1 MAVPEQTPYIEYTA
15 NGVVTGFALG
25 FNCESKDHL
34 IVTLDGVEP
43 PVGDWSLTDGEVV
56 FTTAPSN
63 GVLMVIQR
71 NTPFSRTTDYQSY
84 NNSFRP
90 PAVNKD
96 FDWIWWKLQELGIA
110 DWILSNRIDA
120 LKNYVDDRDDELQAY
135 LMEEIRKQGVALDQ
149 LDDYYN
155 YLMQRLAQIAVDKGW
170 DASFV
175 VDGDK
180 TQKQIND
187 NLLGGNGSEFINL
200 TLSNVTNA
208 VKKSLY
214 DVVYDQLIDV
224 TWFGAIGNWNKDT
237 QTGYNSTTAV
247 QNAIAYLATLGTRR
261 AGGKRG
267 LKFPKGSYRV
277 DYMNLPA
284 ALSFGIDIIGD
295 GLCTTT
301 LYFDQNQT
309 REAIKCEIELVQ
321 FISMTLVGSL
331 NEVRP
336 TTRTAGFVGKLPDKR
351 ADIDVKFLDC
361 SLVYWNT
368 FAQIYGRGCI
378 FENCVIGLLANA
390 MEIVVTPDQV
400 FLGDNNSQTQSEWA
414 TMRHYVFRNCRFDYA
429 SRAYKI
435 SGSGNML
442 AHINNM
448 LFVGNDIMG
457 MDILVDADTAEI
469 SNSLFAAN
477 TALASFS
484 TSIYRVKAF
493 HATSIVN
500 LISSKVVNYDKALT
514 VATECTEALVAAS
527 APCSDLTIS
536 GNTVRGIRRA
546 VFLNTSAQSSR
557 NITIS
562 NNQLPD
568 FGTFRG
574 GVTQTAISNQYTNCK
589 NLVIVGNNCETKTP
603 DNNFYLFNVGAPQL
617 ASDVTYANNS
627 ANFTW
632 RDAMFTSSA
641 IQVYVNGVASTGA
654 FTTRVGYFVPNG
666 DYIEGEIGISGTI
679 PEASGGIAIG
689 LPPVAAIGSMPAFT
703 TTVSGSGSVISS
715 TGVNSAGY
723 TWANVKVNPL
733 TQRIEIQK
741 QKDLGITQL
750 NAADIPANFSLV
762 ISIRYKFK

>member
-1 MAVPEQTPYIEYTA
+1 MSEILTKENFVDVKRDIEDIGKSANEDVIVDPRYGNSYKSIPMLSRLFQALIDAGYQDLNELNQAIQIAYAAGAGANGWTA
-15 NGVVTGFALG
+15 NL
-25 FNCESKDHL
+25 
-34 IVTLDGVEP
+34 
-43 PVGDWSLTDGEVV
+43 
-56 FTTAPSN
+56 
-63 GVLMVIQR
+63 
-71 NTPFSRTTDYQSY
+71 
-84 NNSFRP
+84 
-90 PAVNKD
+90 
-96 FDWIWWKLQELGIA
+96 
-110 DWILSNRIDA
+110 
-120 LKNYVDDRDDELQAY
+120 
-135 LMEEIRKQGVALDQ
+135 
-149 LDDYYN
+149 
-155 YLMQRLAQIAVDKGW
+155 
-170 DASFV
+170 V

-187 NLLGGNGSEFINL
+187 NLLGDNGSKFVNL
-200 TLSNVTNA
+200 TLSNVASA

-224 TWFGAIGNWNKDT
+224 TWFGAVGNWNKDT
-237 QTGYNSTTAV
+237 QTGHNSTSAV

-267 LKFPKGSYRV
+267 LKFPKGSFRV
-277 DYMNLPA
+277 DYMDLPV

-321 FISMTLVGSL
+321 FIGMTLVGSL
-331 NEVRP
+331 NEVQP
-336 TTRTAGFVGKLPDKR
+336 TTRTAGFVGRLPSKR

-361 SLVYWNT
+361 AVVYWNT

-378 FENCVIGLLANA
+378 FENCTVGLLTNA

-400 FLGDNNSQTQSEWA
+400 YSGDNNSQTRSEWA

-435 SGSGNML
+435 SGSGSML
-442 AHINNM
+442 EHINNM

-484 TSIYRVKAF
+484 TSICRVKAF

-574 GVTQTAISNQYTNCK
+574 GFTQTAISNQYANCK
-589 NLVIVGNNCETKTP
+589 NLVITNNNCESKTS
-603 DNNFYLFNVGAPQL
+603 DNNFYLFNVGSPQL

-627 ANFTW
+627 ANFAW
-632 RDAMFTSSA
+632 RDAMFTSHTVK
-641 IQVYVNGVASTGA
+641 VYVGGVASTGT
-654 FTTRVGYFVPNG
+654 FTSRPAHYQVIG
-666 DYIEGEIGISGTI
+666 DYMHCDIGVSGTI
-679 PEASGGIAIG
+679 PETSGSVSLS
-689 LPPVAAIGSMPAFT
+689 LPVTAIGSMPAFT
-703 TTVSGSGSVISS
+703 NTVSGTGSVISS

-723 TWANVKVNPL
+723 TWANVKVNPE
-733 TQRIEIQK
+733 TQRIELQK
-741 QKDLGITQL
+741 QKDMEITPL
-750 NAADIPANFSLV
+750 SAADIPANFSLV

>member
-1 MAVPEQTPYIEYTA
+1 MADVITIQELIDAKRDAQDLGKAVNEKVIVSPRYGVDFKSLPMIAEEFQDAINTIVIDDGVPALAVFDA
-15 NGVVTGFALG
+15 NG
-25 FNCESKDHL
+25 
-34 IVTLDGVEP
+34 
-43 PVGDWSLTDGEVV
+43 
-56 FTTAPSN
+56 
-63 GVLMVIQR
+63 
-71 NTPFSRTTDYQSY
+71 
-84 NNSFRP
+84 
-90 PAVNKD
+90 
-96 FDWIWWKLQELGIA
+96 
-110 DWILSNRIDA
+110 
-120 LKNYVDDRDDELQAY
+120 
-135 LMEEIRKQGVALDQ
+135 
-149 LDDYYN
+149 
-155 YLMQRLAQIAVDKGW
+155 
-170 DASFV
+170 
-175 VDGDK
+175 K
-180 TQKQIND
+180 TQQQIN
-187 NLLGGNGSEFINL
+187 NNIFGNNGGGLINL
-200 TLSNVTNA
+200 TLSSVANSI
-208 VKKSLY
+208 KRSLQEIT
-214 DVVYDQLIDV
+214 YDQLIDV
-224 TWFGAIGNWNKDT
+224 TWFGAIGNWNKNT
-237 QTGYNSTTAV
+237 QTGHNSTTAV

-261 AGGKRG
+261 TGGKRG
-267 LKFPKGSYRV
+267 LKFPKGSFRV
-277 DYMNLPA
+277 DYMDLPA

-321 FISMTLVGSL
+321 FIGMTLVGSL

-336 TTRTAGFVGKLPDKR
+336 VTRTAGFVGRLPSKR

-361 SLVYWNT
+361 AVVYWNT

-378 FENCVIGLLANA
+378 FEQCTLGALLNA
-390 MEIVVTPDQV
+390 MEIVATPDQV
-400 FLGDNNSQTQSEWA
+400 FSGDNNNQTQSEWA
-414 TMRHYVFRNCRFDYA
+414 TMRHYVFRNCRFDLA

-457 MDILVDADTAEI
+457 MDILVDAETAEI

-484 TSIYRVKAF
+484 SSIYRVKAF
-493 HATSIVN
+493 HATSIVK

-546 VFLNTSAQSSR
+546 VFLNTSAESSR

-574 GVTQTAISNQYTNCK
+574 GVTQTAISNQYANCK
-589 NLVIVGNNCETKTP
+589 NLIIVGNNCETKTP
-603 DNNFYLFNVGAPQL
+603 DNNFYLFNVGSPQL

-627 ANFTW
+627 ANFAW
-632 RDAMFTSSA
+632 RDAMFTSNT
-641 IQVYVNGVASTGA
+641 IQVYVNNVASTGV

-679 PEASGGIAIG
+679 PEASGVVTLG
-689 LPPVAAIGSMPAFT
+689 LPPVVAIGSMPAFT
-703 TTVSGSGSVISS
+703 ATISGTGSVISS
-715 TGVNSAGY
+715 TGVKSAGY
-723 TWANVKVNPL
+723 TWANVKVNPA
-733 TQRIEIQK
+733 TQCIELQK
-741 QKDLGITQL
+741 QKDLEITQL
-750 NAADIPANFSLV
+750 NAADIPASFNLV
-762 ISIRYKFK
+762 LSIRYKFK